1 MVAPQTRE
9 GWLSE
14 QRKYRQF
21 TPEQKTEIVLAGL
34 RGDRS
39 VREVC
44 REYQIAETLYYQWRE
59 RLLDG
64 GKAALA
70 NPREKTPEQ
79 AELDRLKRGSASSSG
94 RLAARPMSWRWRGNS
109 RGTGSEGCASP
120 GPAQW
125 LLLATGQRWWR
136 ASQGSLV
143 RRCIGDLVVDL
154 GPPGQAPPAGTIRSS
169 SRSPGQLRPTA
180 PGWSRRWPAAS
191 WADRSTANGCSG

>member
-21 TPEQKTEIVLAGL
+21 TPVQKTEIVLAGL

-64 GKAALA
+64 GKSALA

-79 AELDRLKRGSASSSG
+79 VEIQQLR
-94 RLAARPMSWRWRGNS
+94 
-109 RGTGSEGCASP
+109 
-120 GPAQW
+120 
-125 LLLATGQRWWR
+125 QR
-136 ASQGSLV
+136 V
-143 RRCIGDLVVDL
+143 
-154 GPPGQAPPAGTIRSS
+154 
-169 SRSPGQLRPTA
+169 GQLERALGRKTYELEVA
-180 PGWSRRWPAAS
+180 EELSRD
-191 WADRSTANGCSG
+191 WA

>member
-1 MVAPQTRE
+1 M
-9 GWLSE
+9 SE

-70 NPREKTPEQ
+70 NPREKTPERG
-79 AELDRLKRGSASSSG
+79 ELDRLKRRVGQLERA
-94 RLAARPMSWRWRGNS
+94 LAVRPMSWRWRGNS
-109 RGTGSEGCASP
+109 RGTGSEGA
-120 GPAQW
+120 
-125 LLLATGQRWWR
+125 
-136 ASQGSLV
+136 
-143 RRCIGDLVVDL
+143 RRPVPRRGRCRL
-154 GPPGQAPPAGTIRSS
+154 PAGGGDARCRGLSSGAVSAAWSSTCVQGLPLEAARQDSLTRMRSQVM
-169 SRSPGQLRPTA
+169 RTPVLR
-180 PGWSRRWPAAS
+180 
-191 WADRSTANGCSG
+191 